1 MHSNIGYIA
10 TLALNL
16 SLLLPLA
23 TNAKVDN
30 YVLVLTNAYW
40 VLTGIWWCM
49 SHTISWIFQILPKL
63 SYLSATSTWT
73 TFAKRRTLYDYRVE
87 ASK

>member
-40 VLTGIWWCM
+40 VLTGIWWCT
-49 SHTISWIFQILPKL
+49 SKTIS
-63 SYLSATSTWT
+63 
-73 TFAKRRTLYDYRVE
+73 
-87 ASK
+87 